1 MREVILNV
9 DEKKIVAKIRPLKYS
24 ELNKIREA
32 CSEVQLIG
40 GMTKATINV
49 FKMQAMI
56 VNTIVS
62 LSDGKLDDLPAKEVV
77 KLEEIC
83 LEDAGLGANSFPEGS
98 TPRVGN

>member
-40 GMTKATINV
+40 GMTKATVNV

-83 LEDAGLGANSFPEGS
+83 LEEAGLGANSFPEGS
-98 TPRVGN
+98 TSRVGD